1 MFSLTGGVRLHV
13 RVCVCLC
20 HVARHVSAGCRPIDV
35 PKYLALPQIIQTC
48 GGFPVAVIEA
58 LLLRNGCDKLK
69 IRCG

>member
-1 MFSLTGGVRLHV
+1 
-13 RVCVCLC
+13 
-20 HVARHVSAGCRPIDV
+20 VARHVSAGCRPIDV

-48 GGFPVAVIEA
+48 GGFPVAAIEA